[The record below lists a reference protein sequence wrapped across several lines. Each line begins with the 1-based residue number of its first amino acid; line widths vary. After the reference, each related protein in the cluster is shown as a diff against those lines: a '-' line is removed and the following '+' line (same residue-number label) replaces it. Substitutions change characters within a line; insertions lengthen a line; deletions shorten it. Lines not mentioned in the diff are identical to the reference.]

1 MKNIKYELFNFRK
14 NLNLDQEEVSVI
26 LENHIKAYDSISE
39 KDIVTSLN
47 ERLKAYTFDKEVKT

>member
-26 LENHIKAYDSISE
+26 LENHIKAYDSVSE
-39 KDIVTSLN
+39 KKIIVNTMV
-47 ERLKAYTFDKEVKT
+47 EIDFQFRW